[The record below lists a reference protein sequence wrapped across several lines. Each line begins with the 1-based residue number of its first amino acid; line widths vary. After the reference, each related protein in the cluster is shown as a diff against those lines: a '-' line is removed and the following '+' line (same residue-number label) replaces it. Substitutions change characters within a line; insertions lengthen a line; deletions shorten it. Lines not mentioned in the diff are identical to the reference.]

1 MSFSRNV
8 TVPERHCH
16 GTSLLRNV
24 IVTERLGHTTSSC
37 FYLARFGCTNKRTKR
52 VVRIRTPHSR
62 GVWGRVSTPILC
74 QCVRMLG
81 PMSLDLPYTIYQGA
95 IIDVQSQQSPVPR
108 PSLRHSRDKLGS
120 MYLLDVSRLVH
131 STCSTMRFVS

>member
-1 MSFSRNV
+1 MSS
-8 TVPERHCH
+8 
-16 GTSLLRNV
+16 
-24 IVTERLGHTTSSC
+24 
-37 FYLARFGCTNKRTKR
+37 
-52 VVRIRTPHSR
+52 
-62 GVWGRVSTPILC
+62 
-74 QCVRMLG
+74 
-81 PMSLDLPYTIYQGA
+81 DLPYTIYQGA